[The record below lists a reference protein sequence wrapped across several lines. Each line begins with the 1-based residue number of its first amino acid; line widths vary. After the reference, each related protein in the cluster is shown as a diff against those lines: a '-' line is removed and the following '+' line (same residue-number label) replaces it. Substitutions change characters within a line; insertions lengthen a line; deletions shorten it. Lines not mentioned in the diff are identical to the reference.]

1 MRSRTRWLLV
11 AVAVLVAGG
20 VGAAVLSLFSPSGS
34 PSATGPGSASSAP
47 NAGRGPSSP
56 GAPSSGSASSS
67 TQPSATGAVSV
78 CGTAL
83 CVAGA
88 AWPMYGATI
97 YNPGVVPY
105 RSGLKD
111 PADTITLARAAHLN
125 MVRIT
130 DFLDVNG
137 SPDTAPYDP
146 ARWRLVD
153 GVIAAARSAGMHVDL
168 GLADYRAMLWN
179 NCVDPYTA
187 DWTKFIGFVADRVNT
202 VDGSVYRDDPTL
214 ALVSIAGEPQQA
226 NKAYSFTASATK
238 QPCTLTYSTAD
249 LTGFYRRAIGV
260 WQSRH
265 PAVLIDTG
273 GLGYLNETHSGID
286 WRTIFALPGNAT
298 CAIKTYGGMQAWAPT
313 AAAYCASL
321 GKPLIDEEFGWQQ
334 QVGDDQRAADFAA
347 MYAMLR
353 SLHVAGIAFWNL
365 GYQTGP
371 TSYEVGPGTPRTFA
385 AIQTGAPG

>member
-1 MRSRTRWLLV
+1 
-11 AVAVLVAGG
+11 
-20 VGAAVLSLFSPSGS
+20 
-34 PSATGPGSASSAP
+34 
-47 NAGRGPSSP
+47 
-56 GAPSSGSASSS
+56 
-67 TQPSATGAVSV
+67 
-78 CGTAL
+78 
-83 CVAGA
+83 
-88 AWPMYGATI
+88 MYGATI

-111 PADTITLARAAHLN
+111 PADTIALARDAHLN
-125 MVRIT
+125 TIRIT

-137 SPDTAPYDP
+137 SPSTAPYDP

-179 NCVDPYTA
+179 NCIDPYTA
-187 DWTKFIGFVADRVNT
+187 DWSSFLSFVADRVNT

-214 ALVSIAGEPQQA
+214 ALVSIAGEPEPA
-226 NKAYSFTASATK
+226 NKPYAFNASATGR
-238 QPCTLTYSTAD
+238 PCTLTYSTGD
-249 LTGFYRRAIGV
+249 LTAFYRQAIAV
-260 WQSRH
+260 WQTRH

-347 MYAMLR
+347 TYAMLH
-353 SLHVAGIAFWNL
+353 SLHAAGAIFWNL

-371 TSYEVGPGTPRTFA
+371 TSYEVGPATPKTFA
-385 AIQTGAPG
+385 MIQLGATG

>member
-11 AVAVLVAGG
+11 ALAALVACG
-20 VGAAVLSLFSPSGS
+20 VGAALLALSSPSGS
-34 PSATGPGSASSAP
+34 PAAGGNRSESPAP
-47 NAGRGPSSP
+47 PNPGRGPSSP
-56 GAPSSGSASSS
+56 GSRSGPSSTGSS
-67 TQPSATGAVSV
+67 PPGAVSA

-83 CVAGA
+83 CVAGVP
-88 AWPMYGATI
+88 WPMYGATI

-111 PADTITLARAAHLN
+111 PADTITLAREAHLN
-125 MVRIT
+125 TIRIT

-168 GLADYRAMLWN
+168 GLADYRAVLWN

-187 DWTKFIGFVADRVNT
+187 DWSKFLGFVADRVNT

-214 ALVSIAGEPQQA
+214 ALVSIAGEPKPA
-226 NKAYSFTASATK
+226 NKPYAFTASATGK
-238 QPCTLTYSTAD
+238 PCTLTYSTAD
-249 LTGFYRRAIGV
+249 LTAFYRQAIGA
-260 WQSRH
+260 WQARH

-347 MYAMLR
+347 MYAMLH

-371 TSYEVGPGTPRTFA
+371 TSYEVGPATPKTFA
-385 AIQTGAPG
+385 AIQIGAPG